1 MKIAVVSKA
10 DVNSGGASRVAG
22 DVATQ
27 MRLRG
32 HEVTHFTAWPTKE
45 TSLEIQC
52 INGGWLSSRIFV
64 NAAKVCRK
72 LGFGEL
78 IPLEAGNAIRKLSKF
93 DIVHFHDTSTAF
105 SPWTIRQIAKRTK
118 VFWTFHD
125 CSPFT
130 GGCIYP
136 QMGNCEQYK
145 AACGKCALQGEWPID
160 GYLNT
165 TRWALRSRK
174 KLHREKNIT
183 YITPS
188 RWMSELA
195 YYSGNV
201 SDRPNVISNMID
213 TDVFH
218 PINDISKLKRN
229 LQIPEDRLVVALSSG
244 NISDPRKDIASSL
257 EIIRALNDRHVKV
270 HVILLGKAD
279 AGIGSLLKDIDFT
292 ATGYVYN
299 RHHLNEWLNVSDLF
313 LTTTRAD
320 NQPLAIMEALSA
332 GVPVYASN
340 VGGIPEMIDAEET
353 GRLFTL
359 QHRGMIASQIA
370 SDRVSGLLTRMRK
383 NAREYA
389 ENRFNAADFADRHE
403 KIFKGESF

>member
-22 DVATQ
+22 DVAAQ
-27 MRLRG
+27 MRLLG
-32 HEVTHFTAWPTKE
+32 HDVTHFTAWPTKGKTQE
-45 TSLEIQC
+45 TQC

-64 NAAKVCRK
+64 NAAKICRK

-78 IPLEAGNAIRKLSKF
+78 IPLEAVNAIRKLSKF
-93 DIVHFHDTSTAF
+93 DVVHFHDTSTAF

-136 QMGNCEQYK
+136 QMGHCEQYK

-165 TRWALRSRK
+165 TRWALSSRK
-174 KLHREKNIT
+174 KLHREGNVT
-183 YITPS
+183 YIAPS

-195 YYSGNV
+195 YYGGNV
-201 SDRPNVISNMID
+201 SSRPNVISNMID
-213 TDVFH
+213 TQVFQ
-218 PINDISKLKRN
+218 PISDTENLKRR
-229 LQIPEDRLVVALSSG
+229 LQIPKDKLVIALSSG

-257 EIIRALNDRHVKV
+257 EIIRELNERHMKV

-279 AGIGSLLKDIDFT
+279 AGVGSLLDGIDFT

-320 NQPLAIMEALSA
+320 NQPLAIMESLSA
-332 GVPVYASN
+332 GVPVFSSY
-340 VGGIPEMIDAEET
+340 VGGIPEMIKLEET
-353 GRLFTL
+353 GRLFSL
-359 QHRGMIASQIA
+359 RQADMIASQIA
-370 SDRVSGLLTRMRK
+370 RDWESGLLAAMRK

-389 ENRFNAADFADRHE
+389 KANFNAADFAAKHE
-403 KIFKGESF
+403 KIFKGENF

>member
-1 MKIAVVSKA
+1 
-10 DVNSGGASRVAG
+10 
-22 DVATQ
+22 
-27 MRLRG
+27 
-32 HEVTHFTAWPTKE
+32 
-45 TSLEIQC
+45 
-52 INGGWLSSRIFV
+52 
-64 NAAKVCRK
+64 
-72 LGFGEL
+72 
-78 IPLEAGNAIRKLSKF
+78 
-93 DIVHFHDTSTAF
+93 
-105 SPWTIRQIAKRTK
+105 
-118 VFWTFHD
+118 
-125 CSPFT
+125 
-130 GGCIYP
+130 
-136 QMGNCEQYK
+136 
-145 AACGKCALQGEWPID
+145 
-160 GYLNT
+160 
-165 TRWALRSRK
+165 
-174 KLHREKNIT
+174 
-183 YITPS
+183 
-188 RWMSELA
+188 MSELA

-218 PINDISKLKRN
+218 PINDISKLKRK

-340 VGGIPEMIDAEET
+340 VGGIPELIDAEET

-359 QHRGMIASQIA
+359 QHRDMIASQIA

-389 ENRFNAADFADRHE
+389 ENNFNAADFADRHE
-403 KIFKGESF
+403 KIFRGESF